1 MNTLIHRESLAR
13 RSRKEQNT
21 GRCLLTQFSD
31 KKKKKVTEL
40 TLNMT
45 KKNICSQ
52 NKETSFVNQHIHLMK
67 TKEKEKEIISSFIIF
82 FLTSVEKNCFN
93 YFRGRNFRTYSPDVS
108 GVDAAELGVF
118 CLPLVRPFFVGV

>member
-1 MNTLIHRESLAR
+1 MSSNRIFRQE
-13 RSRKEQNT
+13 EEE
-21 GRCLLTQFSD
+21 
-31 KKKKKVTEL
+31 KVTEL

-67 TKEKEKEIISSFIIF
+67 TKEKEKEKEIISSFIIF
-82 FLTSVEKNCFN
+82 LTSIEKNCCN
-93 YFRGRNFRTYSPDVS
+93 YFRGRNFRTYSPDDS